1 MASEECV
8 VNILDLFTR
17 SKFGTR
23 INDFQQTV
31 EAWML
36 VLHPL
41 DDGVVMEAAVTLARN
56 DSDFVP
62 SAGAVFQ
69 AALDLLDTEPG
80 GDEAWTQVLKYSKS
94 ASLRANN
101 PVKISARVAEAL
113 RLMGGNCGDWL
124 VDDLPFR
131 RREFLDVYGRLEK
144 TWRDQVAALPAPEGR
159 RMLTHGN

>member
-94 ASLRANN
+94 ASLRENN
-101 PVKISARVAEAL
+101 PVKISGRVAEAL

>member
-94 ASLRANN
+94 ASLRENN

-131 RREFLDVYGRLEK
+131 RWEFLDVYGRLEK